1 MRITTD
7 YYRESCYKGRVLNL
21 TLRQLKIF
29 EAVARHLS
37 FTRASEELHLT
48 QPAVSMQVK
57 QLEQAVGLPLFE
69 QVGKRIY
76 LTDAG
81 EEMERYSRSVLATLD
96 EASLVFDEMKGLE
109 RGRLTIAVASTANYF
124 VPQLLA
130 AFCQRYPGVKVSLD
144 VTNRERLLEAL
155 HDNETDLVIMGQ
167 PPQTIELVAESF
179 MDNPLV
185 AIAPPFHPLA
195 GEKRIPLKRLQ
206 RETFLIREKGSGTRS
221 ATERF
226 FVEHGLSLSSTME
239 MSSSEAIKQGVEAG
253 LGLGL
258 LSLHTLE
265 MELALKRLVI
275 LDVEE
280 LPILR
285 KWYVTHRSGKRLSAV
300 AQSFKEFV
308 IEESGQILHLPT
320 LGGRSAVASSN
331 GR

>member
-1 MRITTD
+1 M
-7 YYRESCYKGRVLNL
+7 NL

-29 EAVARHLS
+29 QAVARHLS

-57 QLEQAVGLPLFE
+57 QLEETVGLPLFE
-69 QVGKRIY
+69 QVGKRVY
-76 LTDAG
+76 PTEAG
-81 EEMERYSRSVLATLD
+81 EELERYSRSVLAILD

-109 RGRLTIAVASTANYF
+109 RGRLRITVASTANYF

-130 AFCQRYPGVKVSLD
+130 AFCQRHPGVKVSLD
-144 VTNRERLLEAL
+144 VTNRERLLQAL
-155 HDNETDLVIMGQ
+155 QDNDTDLVIMGK
-167 PPQTIELVAESF
+167 PPDSIELAAESF

-195 GEKRIPLKRLQ
+195 GQKNIPLQRLQ

-275 LDVEE
+275 LDVCE

-285 KWYVTHRSGKRLSAV
+285 KWYVMHRTGKRLSAV

-308 IEESGQILHLPT
+308 LKESGQILHLPT
-320 LGGRSAVASSN
+320 LEQR
-331 GR
+331 

>member
-1 MRITTD
+1 M
-7 YYRESCYKGRVLNL
+7 NL

-29 EAVARHLS
+29 QAVARHLS

-57 QLEQAVGLPLFE
+57 QLEETVGLPLFE
-69 QVGKRIY
+69 QVGKRVY
-76 LTDAG
+76 PTEAG
-81 EEMERYSRSVLATLD
+81 EELERYSRSVLAILD

-109 RGRLTIAVASTANYF
+109 RGRLRITVASTANYF

-130 AFCQRYPGVKVSLD
+130 AFCQRHPGVKVSLD
-144 VTNRERLLEAL
+144 VTNRERLLQAL
-155 HDNETDLVIMGQ
+155 QDNDTDLVIMGK
-167 PPQTIELVAESF
+167 PPDSIELAAESF

-185 AIAPPFHPLA
+185 AIAPPSHPLA
-195 GEKRIPLKRLQ
+195 GQKNIPLQRLQ

-275 LDVEE
+275 LDVCE

-285 KWYVTHRSGKRLSAV
+285 KWYVMHRTGKRLSAV

-308 IEESGQILHLPT
+308 LKESGQILHLPT
-320 LGGRSAVASSN
+320 LEQR
-331 GR
+331 

>member
-1 MRITTD
+1 
-7 YYRESCYKGRVLNL
+7 VNL

-57 QLEQAVGLPLFE
+57 QLEETVGLPLFE
-69 QVGKRIY
+69 QVGKRVY
-76 LTDAG
+76 LTEAG
-81 EEMERYSRSVLATLD
+81 EELERYSRSILAILD
-96 EASLVFDEMKGLE
+96 EASVVFDEMKGLE
-109 RGRLTIAVASTANYF
+109 RGRLRITVASTANYF

-130 AFCQRYPGVKVSLD
+130 AFCQRHPGVKVSLD
-144 VTNRERLLEAL
+144 VTNRERLLQAL
-155 HDNETDLVIMGQ
+155 QDNETDLVIMGK
-167 PPQTIELVAESF
+167 PPESMELVAETF

-185 AIAPPFHPLA
+185 AIAPPTHPLA
-195 GEKRIPLKRLQ
+195 GQKNIPLKRLQ

-265 MELALKRLVI
+265 MELTLKRLVI
-275 LDVEE
+275 LDVRE

-285 KWYVTHRSGKRLSAV
+285 KWYVMHRAGKRLSAV

-308 IEESGQILHLPT
+308 LKESGQILHLPT
-320 LGGRSAVASSN
+320 LEQR
-331 GR
+331 

>member
-1 MRITTD
+1 
-7 YYRESCYKGRVLNL
+7 VNL

-37 FTRASEELHLT
+37 FTRASKELHLT

-57 QLEQAVGLPLFE
+57 QLEEEVGLPLFE
-69 QVGKRIY
+69 QVGKKIF

-81 EEMERYSRSVLATLD
+81 QELQRYAGSVLGTLA
-96 EASLVFDEMKGLE
+96 EANLVFDEMRGLE
-109 RGRLTIAVASTANYF
+109 RGRLRIAVASTANYF

-130 AFCQRYPGVKVSLD
+130 SFCQRHPKVQVSLD
-144 VTNRERLLEAL
+144 VTNRKRLLDAL
-155 HDNETDLVIMGQ
+155 SANDTDLVIMGK
-167 PPQTIELVAESF
+167 PPATMELVAESF

-185 AIAPPFHPLA
+185 VIAPPGHPLA
-195 GEKRIPLKRLQ
+195 REKRIPLERLQ
-206 RETFLIREKGSGTRS
+206 GETFLVREKGSGTRS
-221 ATERF
+221 AMERF
-226 FVEHGLSLSSTME
+226 FVEHGISLSSAME

-253 LGLGL
+253 LGFGL

-275 LDVEE
+275 LDVDK

-285 KWYVTHRSGKRLSAV
+285 KWYIMHRVGKRLSAV

-308 IEESGQILHLPT
+308 LTEAVHILNLPQLPSRT
-320 LGGRSAVASSN
+320 DA
-331 GR
+331 

>member
-1 MRITTD
+1 
-7 YYRESCYKGRVLNL
+7 VNL
-21 TLRQLKIF
+21 TLRQLRIF

-57 QLEQAVGLPLFE
+57 QLEETIGLPLFE
-69 QVGKRIY
+69 QVGKRVY
-76 LTDAG
+76 LTEAG
-81 EEMERYSRSVLATLD
+81 EELDRYSRSVLAILD

-109 RGRLTIAVASTANYF
+109 RGRLRITVASTANYF

-130 AFCQRYPGVKVSLD
+130 AFCQRHPGVKVSLD
-144 VTNRERLLEAL
+144 VTNRERLLQAL
-155 HDNETDLVIMGQ
+155 QHNETDLVIMGK
-167 PPQTIELVAESF
+167 PPESMELVAESF

-185 AIAPPFHPLA
+185 AIAPPSHPLA
-195 GEKRIPLKRLQ
+195 GQKGIPLQRLQ

-265 MELALKRLVI
+265 MELALQRLVI
-275 LDVEE
+275 LDVRE

-285 KWYVTHRSGKRLSAV
+285 KWYVMHRAGKRLSAV
-300 AQSFKEFV
+300 AQNFKEFV
-308 IEESGQILHLPT
+308 LKESGQILHLPT
-320 LGGRSAVASSN
+320 LEQR
-331 GR
+331 

>member
-1 MRITTD
+1 
-7 YYRESCYKGRVLNL
+7 VNL

-57 QLEQAVGLPLFE
+57 QLEETVGLPLFE
-69 QVGKRIY
+69 QVGKRVY
-76 LTDAG
+76 LTEAG
-81 EEMERYSRSVLATLD
+81 EELERYSRSILAILD
-96 EASLVFDEMKGLE
+96 EASVVFDEMKGLE
-109 RGRLTIAVASTANYF
+109 RGRLRITVASTANYF

-130 AFCQRYPGVKVSLD
+130 AFCQRHPGVKVSLD
-144 VTNRERLLEAL
+144 VTNRERLLRAL
-155 HDNETDLVIMGQ
+155 QDNETDLVIMGK
-167 PPQTIELVAESF
+167 PPESMDLVAETF

-185 AIAPPFHPLA
+185 AIAPPTHPLA
-195 GEKRIPLKRLQ
+195 GQKNIPLKRLQ

-265 MELALKRLVI
+265 MELTLKRLVI
-275 LDVEE
+275 LDVRE

-285 KWYVTHRSGKRLSAV
+285 KWYVMHRAGKRLSAV

-308 IEESGQILHLPT
+308 LVESGQILHLPT
-320 LGGRSAVASSN
+320 LGQR
-331 GR
+331 